1 MEYGIYTYLSGNQHP
16 VRKIIAVL
24 LLSCLLIATA
34 GHYLAFRV
42 QLYRLKAEMKR
53 SLRQGRHRKEV
64 LVLCLDAEQARQLRW
79 EDEEEFS
86 WQGEMYDVIEKRV
99 NGSSLRIA
107 CIADKKEERLLQ
119 AYQQSAEKRGGWGR
133 GLLVKLITT
142 DFIYTSIELPATPQR
157 KVAHRFPDFAAGLVF
172 RPLAVAA
179 APPRGC

>member
-1 MEYGIYTYLSGNQHP
+1 MGYGIYAYLSGHQHP

-24 LLSCLLIATA
+24 LLSSLLITTA

-53 SLRQGRHRKEV
+53 SLRQGRHRKDV
-64 LVLCLDAEQARQLRW
+64 LLLCLDAEQARQLRW

-86 WQGEMYDVIEKRV
+86 WQGELYDVIEKRV
-99 NGSSLRIA
+99 DGSKLRIT
-107 CIADKKEERLLQ
+107 CIADKNEERLLQ
-119 AYQQSAEKRGGWGR
+119 AYKKSAEKNNGWGK

-142 DFIYTSIELPATPQR
+142 DFLYTSIELPLTPQR
-157 KVAHRFPDFAAGLVF
+157 KVTRRFPDFAAGLVF